1 MNGDKELAKL
11 RQKYYGL
18 FVHLFW
24 KEPDAKFL
32 LSLLEGIT
40 QRVEGAAKL
49 SPLMASGWQKIRLYL
64 EQNDPKEVE
73 YEFVQLFIGPHKPD
87 VLPYESYYLA
97 GSVFQA
103 PLAAVRGFMKEVGL
117 EKKEGELPEPEDT
130 LGFELEIMN
139 WLVSQ
144 QLKADDPEQEE
155 SWLERQAEFLK
166 KHLLV
171 WVPTCAQDLV
181 SASGADFYKGVG
193 LLLQGFLELE
203 KQLFQDRG
211 PDRIVS
217 LEAAQKRY
225 GGRRNWKGPTFEPTP
240 PEAEQ

>member
-103 PLAAVRGFMKEVGL
+103 PLAAVRGFM
-117 EKKEGELPEPEDT
+117 
-130 LGFELEIMN
+130 
-139 WLVSQ
+139 
-144 QLKADDPEQEE
+144 
-155 SWLERQAEFLK
+155 
-166 KHLLV
+166 
-171 WVPTCAQDLV
+171 
-181 SASGADFYKGVG
+181 
-193 LLLQGFLELE
+193 
-203 KQLFQDRG
+203 
-211 PDRIVS
+211 
-217 LEAAQKRY
+217 
-225 GGRRNWKGPTFEPTP
+225 
-240 PEAEQ
+240 